1 MSESDIEQFLNLDVP
16 YEVTGF
22 NYIINWIF
30 GILIIVLMIVSV
42 VIYLFMFSGESKV
55 PRTPIEKII
64 RTNETQEYDNRTQE
78 LNKVLARGSVST
90 NSTPKVPLQSVT
102 AQQNVTQDVPQN
114 ASQNAPQNV
123 YRSAA
128 PQPVSLQNAPPQSVP
143 LQNGTVE
150 SVSS

>member
-102 AQQNVTQDVPQN
+102 VQQNVTQDVPQN
-114 ASQNAPQNV
+114 A
-123 YRSAA
+123 YRSAV